1 MKKIIMII
9 ICLISMVS
17 YSEDNLI
24 YTNYHIVVEGETL
37 EDISKKYSVSL
48 EDITS
53 LNNLQEE
60 IFVGQTLYIDLGEY
74 KERWIDID
82 LSGGRNISSGKRII
96 KGRGSLITAN
106 KKVID
111 DIPNFIWPIVWKGAT
126 SEWGYRKDPITG
138 AKKVKHSGIDLR
150 AGIGTPVYSPESG
163 IVRSAGWM
171 KGYGRIV
178 IIDHENGY
186 STRFAHLN
194 EYLVEIDQVVEKGN
208 LIAKTGNT
216 GRSTGP
222 HLHYE
227 VRKDE
232 IPLNP
237 LEFKF

>member
-1 MKKIIMII
+1 MSI
-9 ICLISMVS
+9 VS

-24 YTNYHIVVEGETL
+24 YTNYHIVIEGETL

-53 LNNLQEE
+53 LNDIQGE
-60 IFVGQTLYIDLGEY
+60 IVIGQTLYIDLGEY

-82 LSGGRNISSGKRII
+82 LSGGRNISSGKRIV
-96 KGRGSLITAN
+96 KGRGSLITVE

-111 DIPNFIWPIVWKGAT
+111 DKPNFIWPIVWKGAT

-150 AGIGTPVYSPESG
+150 AGIGTPVHAPESG
-163 IVRSAGWM
+163 VVRSAGWM

-178 IIDHENGY
+178 IIDHKNGY

-194 EYLVEIDQVVEKGN
+194 EYLVEIGQIVEKGN

-232 IPLNP
+232 TPLNP